1 MDGNIKAALD
11 IGTYN
16 INVVIAND
24 AASKNI
30 IGYGESP
37 SIGFKK
43 GMVSDIEACAKSIRA
58 AVEQAEK
65 MAGVRI
71 SSAYV
76 GFSGSEIISTN
87 IISTLELNQPN
98 KEISS
103 SDIQLIKDSCGTK
116 VHTEEFLIIHLIP
129 RDYAVNGCWG
139 IDDPTGMV
147 GSNMELEAHLV
158 RARVAAIRNLYK
170 ALQRAE
176 IKPMELLFTPLVIAE
191 QLLEQAEKEIGTM
204 VVDIGGST
212 TGLCWYH
219 RGKPWLTTSLPIGSE
234 HITSDMAIGL
244 RAPMSVV
251 AEIKSNFDLA
261 EIAAS
266 AEEIEITGLSDHQLK
281 RVSGQLVKKIIEAR
295 LSEIIDLIQTSI
307 INYGQGVTP
316 TELVL
321 VGGGS
326 KLKGLPEFFSQTI
339 DIPVR
344 VADINGTAA
353 QLLINYGVQKHAKK
367 YQKDEKLLKKFKST
381 FRSVINRFKN

>member
-16 INVVIAND
+16 INAVIAMDTDNGR
-24 AASKNI
+24 SV

-58 AVEQAEK
+58 AIEQAEK

-76 GFSGSEIISTN
+76 GFSGNEIISAN
-87 IISTLELNQPN
+87 IISTLELTEPN
-98 KEISS
+98 KEITS
-103 SDIQLIKDSCGTK
+103 SDIDLIKESCRAQ
-116 VHTEEFLIIHLIP
+116 VHNEEFCVIHLIP

-139 IDDPTGMV
+139 IDHPIGMV
-147 GSNMELEAHLV
+147 GNIMDLEAHLV
-158 RARVAAIRNLYK
+158 RARLTAIQNLYK
-170 ALQRAE
+170 ALQRSE
-176 IKPMELLFTPLVIAE
+176 IKPEELLFTPLIMAE
-191 QLLEQAEKEIGTM
+191 QLLEPAEKEIGTM
-204 VVDIGGST
+204 VVDIGGSN

-251 AEIKSNFDLA
+251 AEIKSNLGLA
-261 EIAAS
+261 EVAA
-266 AEEIEITGLSDHQLK
+266 AEEIEITSLSNHQLK
-281 RVSGQLVKKIIEAR
+281 RVSRELVNEIIEAR
-295 LSEIIDLIQTSI
+295 LNEIIDLIKSSI
-307 INYGQGVTP
+307 NSFGHGITP
-316 TELVL
+316 AELVI

-326 KLKGLPEFFSQTI
+326 KLKGLTEFFSKNI

-344 VADINGTAA
+344 VVNAEAA
-353 QLLINYGVQKHAKK
+353 QLLINYGVQKKVKHN
-367 YQKDEKLLKKFKST
+367 QGGNKLLTKLTSR
-381 FRSVINRFKN
+381 FRSVVHKLTT